1 VSRVVSRG
9 GVPSEARAVFH
20 LYGRAYNVA
29 FARRGVLPPAPLF
42 SPALQPSFKTPM
54 TSSSPQKALLWI
66 VASAFFMQTLDTTIV
81 NTALPAMAAS
91 LGVSPLSMQP
101 VIVAYSLTMAMLIPA
116 SGWLADRFG
125 TRLVYFYAI
134 LIFVLGSVFC
144 AFAGSLNQLIAA
156 RVIQGIG
163 GSMLLPI
170 GRLAV
175 LRSVSSEQ
183 YITALSFISIAGQ
196 VGPLFGPTLGGFLV
210 QAASWHWIFLINVP
224 IGVVGLLAVRRFLK
238 SDALAEPLPFDIIGC
253 VLLSVCMVAFSLAMD
268 APPDAHRGVWL
279 ATGIG
284 VSALSAALY
293 VAHAKR
299 RPHPLFRLGLFREPN
314 FAVGLIGNLVCRIG
328 CAAVPFLLPLLMQ
341 LQLGYSPLQSGLMML
356 PAAIAGVI
364 AKPCI
369 GPLVRR
375 HGYETFL
382 LVNTLVTGLAIMSF
396 AFISPQ
402 WPLAIEIVQLAI
414 FGAAN
419 SMQFAAMNS
428 VTLKGLKPHDAGAGN
443 GLFSMVQMLAVGL
456 GVTLGGGLVSVFS
469 GQPTGTGTGFALT
482 FLVVGAITLV
492 SAWIFRK
499 LDAGGNLQPARA
511 AP

>member
-1 VSRVVSRG
+1 
-9 GVPSEARAVFH
+9 
-20 LYGRAYNVA
+20 
-29 FARRGVLPPAPLF
+29 
-42 SPALQPSFKTPM
+42 M

-81 NTALPAMAAS
+81 NTALPAMAQN

-125 TRLVYFYAI
+125 TRQVYFYAI

-144 AFAGSLNQLIAA
+144 AAAGSLNQLIAA

-210 QAASWHWIFLINVP
+210 QAVSWHWIFLINVP
-224 IGVVGLLAVRRFLK
+224 IGIVGLLAVRRYLK
-238 SDALAEPLPFDIIGC
+238 SDALPEPLPFDIVGC

-268 APPDAHRGVWL
+268 APPDAQRALWWTVGL
-279 ATGIG
+279 GI
-284 VSALSAALY
+284 SALSALLY

-314 FAVGLIGNLVCRIG
+314 FSVGLIGNLVCRIG

-375 HGYETFL
+375 FGYETFL
-382 LVNTLVTGLAIMSF
+382 LVNTLVTGVAIMSF
-396 AFISPQ
+396 AAISPG
-402 WPLAIEIVQLAI
+402 WPLALEVLQLAV

-443 GLFSMVQMLAVGL
+443 SLFSMVQMLAVGL
-456 GVTLGGGLVSVFS
+456 GVTLGGGLVTLFS
-469 GQPTGTGTGFALT
+469 GQPTGTAAGFALT
-482 FLVVGAITLV
+482 FLMVGAITLV
-492 SAWIFRK
+492 SAWVFRK
-499 LDAGGNLQPARA
+499 LDPATTTKPAPDARSAGAAR
-511 AP
+511 